1 MERVGG
7 ERSFGV
13 SGELK
18 CSNEIVLY
26 NEERK
31 PFNSAELEIV
41 RTAECLFA
49 WENTFEAR
57 VVFCRLISFSSES
70 CCGEE

>member
-18 CSNEIVLY
+18 YFNEIVLY
-26 NEERK
+26 NKERK
-31 PFNSAELEIV
+31 PFNSAGLESV
-41 RTAECLFA
+41 RTAECLSA
-49 WENTFEAR
+49 WENTFDAR

>member
-18 CSNEIVLY
+18 FLNEIVLY
-26 NEERK
+26 NKETK

-41 RTAECLFA
+41 RTAEYLSA